1 METIMQTEIIQSLT
15 TNFESCAHQTEEG
28 IEFWL
33 ARELQHLLDYAEW
46 RNFQKVLLKAK
57 TACEISGSNI
67 PNHFVEVNK
76 TIEMPKGATKEIDDM
91 MLTRYACYLIAQNGD
106 SKKEQIA
113 FAQTYFAI
121 QTRKFELIEQHLLES
136 ERMQARQKLA
146 GTEKELS
153 TVIFEQTG
161 GNKNFA
167 IIRSKGDRALF
178 NHSTQQM
185 KNKWGVNK
193 NKPLADFMP
202 TILLKAKDF
211 ATEITIF
218 NAKDKSMTTEQAIS
232 SEHVTN
238 NTSVRETLVS
248 RGIVPE
254 NLPPEKDIKKVE
266 RQLTADNKKSL
277 KNSTGFTDGIG
288 N

>member
-1 METIMQTEIIQSLT
+1 MQTEMIHSLT
-15 TNFESCAHQTEEG
+15 TNFESCAHKTDEG
-28 IEFWL
+28 VEFWL
-33 ARELQHLLDYAEW
+33 ARDVQHLLGYSKWE
-46 RNFQKVLLKAK
+46 NFQNVIFKAK
-57 TACEISGSNI
+57 TACELSKQEID
-67 PNHFVEVNK
+67 NHFPDVRK
-76 TIEMPKGATKEIDDM
+76 TIEMPKGASKEIDDM

-121 QTRKFELIEQHLLES
+121 QTRKSELIEQRLLES
-136 ERMQARQKLA
+136 ERVQARQKLA

-167 IIRSKGDRALF
+167 IIRSKGDKALF

-185 KNKWGVNK
+185 KNKWGVHK

-218 NAKDKSMTTEQAIS
+218 NAKQKNMTTEQAIS

-254 NLPPEKDIKKVE
+254 NLPPEDDVKKVE
-266 RQLTADNKKSL
+266 RQLTADSKKSL
-277 KNSTGFTDGIG
+277 KNSTGFKDKAG